1 MRFARDREVRV
12 NMTRDTAEKV
22 ANVTIGAAV
31 IALAYVVVK
40 TPPLRRLAAGLA
52 FTALTGAVPA
62 WFSRELREAWVASNH
77 GETFP
82 LVGRRR

>member
-1 MRFARDREVRV
+1 
-12 NMTRDTAEKV
+12 MTRDTAETV

-62 WFSRELREAWVASNH
+62 WFSRELREAWAHSGTLNRDSH
-77 GETFP
+77 GEP
-82 LVGRRR
+82 LRRTHF